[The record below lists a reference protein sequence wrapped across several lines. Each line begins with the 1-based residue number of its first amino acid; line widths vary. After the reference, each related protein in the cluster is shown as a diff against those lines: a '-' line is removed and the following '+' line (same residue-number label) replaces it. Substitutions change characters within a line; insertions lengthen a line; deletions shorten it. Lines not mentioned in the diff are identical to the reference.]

1 MWEGGACTRATTIQR
16 TVCHTLVYPILF
28 TPLTP
33 SSLLLFILLFCPP
46 LPFSPSPSYD
56 FYQNK
61 KETHIG
67 SRSDRF
73 LKLLELQVRAT
84 L

>member
-1 MWEGGACTRATTIQR
+1 M
-16 TVCHTLVYPILF
+16 HTCYHHSTYSMSHTCITHPIH
-28 TPLTP
+28 
-33 SSLLLFILLFCPP
+33 SSHSL
-46 LPFSPSPSYD
+46 FSPLLHPPFLSSSPSAPPPSYD